1 MGGILLNNLV
11 IRLFW
16 KNYTD
21 EIETKESEKKS
32 VNDETDSLFCASQSV
47 FSTNYHIFFVPF

>member
-21 EIETKESEKKS
+21 DVKTKESEKES
-32 VNDETDSLFCASQSV
+32 VNDETDSPPDERKEGVANVCYIL
-47 FSTNYHIFFVPF
+47 